1 MFRYDSSQR
10 ITAAMCLKH
19 DFFKGLKAVE
29 ETPVLKIKLSNIVQ
43 PKKLGSIGS
52 LVMSS
57 NNQQLSVNEN

>member
-1 MFRYDSSQR
+1 MFKYDSSQR

-19 DFFKGLKAVE
+19 DFFKGLKAIE

-52 LVMSS
+52 LVMS
-57 NNQQLSVNEN
+57 